1 MFLRNGGM
9 HMSLKQLILNPG
21 STSTKLAFYED
32 RECVVQENIEHE
44 ASELAAFEKIPDQIP
59 YRMNVIR
66 EFMERNKIKGEELA
80 AIMGRGG
87 LVPGLHTGGYR
98 MNDELFYALE
108 SDKISSP
115 HASNLGG
122 MLGKLI
128 GDAYGKPAYIYDAV
142 TSSELP
148 PVAQVTGIP
157 KITRQSFC
165 HVLNSRAMALRYA
178 KENGLDYNKLNLIVA
193 HLGGGVSASVH
204 SQGKII
210 DSLGDDDGQ
219 FSPERAGSVPSLELI
234 RMCYSGDYTR
244 NDMKKMVRGKGGMY
258 AHLGT
263 SDCREIEK
271 MIQNGDEHADLVFQA
286 QAYQIAKGIGLLSIV
301 LKGNCDAII
310 LTGGV
315 SRSKMLTKRVE
326 EYVGFIAPVVVMP
339 GENEMEALAFGGLR
353 ILNGVEEAHIYA
365 LPTVQKEHTYS
376 QWRPPLP

>member
-1 MFLRNGGM
+1 
-9 HMSLKQLILNPG
+9 MSYKQLIINPG
-21 STSTKLAFYED
+21 STSTKLALYED
-32 RECVVQENIEHE
+32 RERVVQENIEHDVK
-44 ASELAAFEKIPDQIP
+44 ELAQFERIPDQIP
-59 YRMNVIR
+59 YRMEIIR
-66 EFMERNKIKGEELA
+66 DFMERNQIKGESLS
-80 AIMGRGG
+80 AIIGRGG
-87 LVPGLHTGGYR
+87 LVPGLHTGGYIV
-98 MNDELFYALE
+98 NDELFYALE
-108 SDKISSP
+108 SDISSP

-122 MLGKLI
+122 MLAKLI
-128 GDAYGKPAYIYDAV
+128 GDTCGKPAYIYDAV
-142 TSSELP
+142 TSGELS

-157 KITRQSFC
+157 NITRQSFC
-165 HVLNSRAMALRYA
+165 HVLNSRAMALKYA
-178 KENGLDYNKLNLIVA
+178 KENNLNYEDLNLIVA

-204 SQGKII
+204 SKGQII

-244 NDMKKMVRGKGGMY
+244 EDMKKKVRGKGGMY

-271 MIQNGDEHADLVFQA
+271 MILGGDEHADLIFQA

-301 LKGNCDAII
+301 LEGNCDAII

-315 SRSKMLTKRVE
+315 AKSKMLTERVE
-326 EYVGFIAPVVVMP
+326 RYVKFIAPVVVMP

-353 ILNGVEEAHIYA
+353 ILDGRETPHIYS
-365 LPTVQKEHTYS
+365 LPTVQKQHTYS